1 MWSRFPPSNACKWRL
16 LLWVSALLVAFY
28 IAPAVGFCQLS
39 QAPIPA
45 RQTPNEI
52 GTEILH
58 RCLHEAVW
66 GPPSVCTVRQ
76 SIHLFGKQI
85 SGFGKA
91 FRAGEGSG
99 KLKYSMQLP
108 AGNSM
113 NSLLQVS
120 DGQLLHTIE
129 DIGGVRSR
137 TIIDLDKIRKRL
149 VIDNNSVYDPVVA
162 MYLAVGG
169 QAEKIRK
176 LCQLYHWED
185 VRSGHSN
192 GNEVWI
198 LTGKIASV
206 PQAARAV
213 AATDQ
218 ALSNPNHS
226 AILPTQVR
234 LLVSKA
240 DAEIPYWLYQVEERR
255 TEAEVSPANRRAD
268 LHLVTEW
275 VDPIRE
281 KIDPRH
287 FEPLSN
293 NDPFSEETEAYL
305 PPQPNFARLP
315 ASSGTIFPPTR

>member
-1 MWSRFPPSNACKWRL
+1 MWSRFTPSNACNQRMLAWACTL
-16 LLWVSALLVAFY
+16 LLTVVFAPETAL
-28 IAPAVGFCQLS
+28 PQPS
-39 QAPIPA
+39 QTPIPA

-52 GTEILH
+52 GSEILH

-66 GPPSVCTVRQ
+66 GPSTVCTVRQ
-76 SIHLFGKQI
+76 SIHLFGKQLN
-85 SGFGKA
+85 GFGKA
-91 FRAGEGSG
+91 ARAGEGSG
-99 KLKYSMQLP
+99 KLKYSLQLP

-113 NSLLQVS
+113 NSLLQIS

-129 DIGGVRSR
+129 DIGGVRKR
-137 TIIDLDKIRKRL
+137 TIVDLDKIRKRL
-149 VIDNNSVYDPVVA
+149 IIDNNSVYDPVVA

-176 LCQLYHWED
+176 LCQLYQWSD
-185 VRSGHSN
+185 VRSGVHD
-192 GNEVWI
+192 GKEVWI
-198 LTGKIASV
+198 LTGEIAAV
-206 PQAARAV
+206 PQAVRAV

-218 ALSNPNHS
+218 ALSNPNQS
-226 AILPTQVR
+226 GILPTQVR

-255 TEAEVSPANRRAD
+255 SKSEVSPANKRAD
-268 LHLVTEW
+268 LYLVTEW
-275 VDPIRE
+275 VEPFRE

-293 NDPFSEETEAYL
+293 NDPFSEETEDYL

-315 ASSGTIFPPTR
+315 ARNGITFPANR

>member
-1 MWSRFPPSNACKWRL
+1 MLAWACAL
-16 LLWVSALLVAFY
+16 LLAGSFAPTIAHSQSAQ
-28 IAPAVGFCQLS
+28 P
-39 QAPIPA
+39 PIPA

-52 GTEILH
+52 GSEILH

-66 GPPSVCTVRQ
+66 GPPTICTVRQ
-76 SIHLFGKQI
+76 NINLFGKQI

-91 FRAGEGSG
+91 VRAGEGSG
-99 KLKYSMQLP
+99 KLKYSLQLP

-113 NSLLQVS
+113 NSLLQIS

-129 DIGGVRSR
+129 DIGGVRKR

-149 VIDNNSVYDPVVA
+149 IIDNNSVYDPVVA

-176 LCQLYHWED
+176 LCQVYHWTD
-185 VRSGHSN
+185 VRSGVHN
-192 GNEVWI
+192 GKEIWI

-206 PQAARAV
+206 PQAVRAV

-218 ALSNPNHS
+218 ALSNPNQS
-226 AILPTQVR
+226 GLQPTQVR
-234 LLVSKA
+234 LHISKA

-255 TEAEVSPANRRAD
+255 SESEVSPANRRSD
-268 LHLVTEW
+268 LYLITEW
-275 VDPIRE
+275 VEPFRE

-293 NDPFSEETEAYL
+293 NDPFSEETQDYL

-315 ASSGTIFPPTR
+315 ASSGTPFPTNR